1 MKDAVIV
8 DAVRTPMGR
17 SKGGMYRNVRAE
29 NLSAEIIK
37 ALLARS
43 PAVNPSEIEDVI
55 WGCVQQ
61 TLEQAYNIG
70 RFASLLAGVP
80 KEVPAQTINRLCG
93 SSMQALHA
101 ATMAIQSNNG
111 DLFIVGGV
119 EHMGHVPMTHGV
131 DPNPGMTKNVA
142 KGAMAMGITAEYLG
156 RMHRITRE
164 MQDEFALRSHKRAYS
179 AMTEGRFKN
188 EIVPIQGHDEKG
200 APKVYDFDEVIRG
213 DSTLEALSKL
223 RPAFDP
229 KNGTVTAGN
238 SSAVSDG
245 ASGLLVMSEEKA
257 KELGL
262 KPIVRVKSMASAGVN
277 PSIMGYGPVPAVQKA
292 LKRAGMKVEDIDIF
306 ELNEAFAAQ
315 SLPVLK
321 DLGLLPVVDEKVNLN
336 GGAIA
341 LGHPLGCS
349 GSRIIAT
356 LLNVMKEKNASTGV
370 ATMCIGLGQG
380 IATVVERVN

>member
-1 MKDAVIV
+1 MQNAVII

-17 SKGGMYRNVRAE
+17 SKGGMFRYVRAE
-29 NLSAEIIK
+29 DLSAEVIK
-37 ALLARS
+37 GLLARY
-43 PAVNPSEIEDVI
+43 PAVNLAEIEDVI

-70 RFASLLAGVP
+70 RFAGLQAGLP
-80 KEVPAQTINRLCG
+80 KEVPGQTVNRLCG
-93 SSMQALHA
+93 SSMQALHTA
-101 ATMAIQSNNG
+101 AMAIQSGNG
-111 DLFIVGGV
+111 DLFVIGGV

-131 DPNPGMTKNVA
+131 DPNPAMTKRTA
-142 KGAMAMGITAEYLG
+142 KGAMAMGITAEYLA
-156 RMHRITRE
+156 RMHKIGRE
-164 MQDEFALRSHKRAYS
+164 EQDKFALRSHQRAAA

-188 EIVPIQGHDEKG
+188 EIIPIVGHDEKG
-200 APKVYDFDEVIRG
+200 APQLFDFDEVIRPETSLDG
-213 DSTLEALSKL
+213 LSKL

-238 SSAVSDG
+238 SSAISDG
-245 ASGLLVMSEEKA
+245 ASAILVMSEQKA
-257 KELGL
+257 KDLGL
-262 KPIVRVKSMASAGVN
+262 SPIARVKAMGSAGVD
-277 PSIMGYGPVPAVQKA
+277 PSIMGYGPVPAVQKV
-292 LKRAGMKVEDIDIF
+292 LKRAGMKIEDIDVF

-349 GSRIIAT
+349 GARIITT
-356 LLNVMKEKNASTGV
+356 LLGVMKEKNASTGI

-380 IATVVERVN
+380 IATVVERMN